1 MVSLTGLCGSGGKSV
16 SLRPRGGVSVGEWV
30 VSGGLSWLGGS
41 IGGGGWL
48 VFGFL
53 DFFVALFAI
62 LGVCIEERE
71 R

>member
-1 MVSLTGLCGSGGKSV
+1 
-16 SLRPRGGVSVGEWV
+16 VSVGEWV

-71 R
+71 RELGIMRGDQVERR